1 MCFSFLYY
9 LLSLMISGVYFYVNA
24 ESRRKCDGCPDM
36 RKVEQHPRR
45 GRPEEFINEAERSIG
60 CHIKWVNAAGVLA
73 LFHSG
78 NEQNQHHNIIEDLEF
93 PCWKVNVRSR
103 YD

>member
-24 ESRRKCDGCPDM
+24 ESHRKCDGCPDM
-36 RKVEQHPRR
+36 RKMEQHLRR
-45 GRPEEFINEAERSIG
+45 GRSKKFINKAEHSVG

-73 LFHSG
+73 FFCSG
-78 NEQNQHHNIIEDLEF
+78 DEQNQHHNVIENLKF
-93 PCWKVNVRSR
+93 PCGKVIMRSR
-103 YD
+103 YN

>member
-1 MCFSFLYY
+1 MCFSFLEYP
-9 LLSLMISGVYFYVNA
+9 LSLLIPRFDFYVNA

-36 RKVEQHPRR
+36 REVEQHPCR
-45 GRPEEFINEAERSIG
+45 GRPEEFIKKAERSVG
-60 CHIKWVNAAGVLA
+60 CHIKLVNTAGVFA

-93 PCWKVNVRSR
+93 PCGEVNVRSR
-103 YD
+103 YN